1 MKNDFERVISNNDSL
16 DKSNY
21 LAFKFRSKSVNGV
34 FSSENEARVFVKL
47 DGKYLK
53 ENEAGIDIQFDD
65 QGRSFILVNQ
75 PKMYSLLILPIYD
88 EKVITM
94 TPEEKGV
101 SVFAFTFGSY
111 EEGF

>member
-1 MKNDFERVISNNDSL
+1 MNINLSF
-16 DKSNY
+16 
-21 LAFKFRSKSVNGV
+21 
-34 FSSENEARVFVKL
+34 
-47 DGKYLK
+47 
-53 ENEAGIDIQFDD
+53 QFDD
-65 QGRSFILVNQ
+65 QNRSFILVNQ

-94 TPEEKGV
+94 IPEEKDI